1 MIITVEIEP
10 NQNCDYSPMQ
20 VFDASEKP
28 WPVSRIKVQRPDG
41 SDGWCRITGWSSED
55 GGTPIDRYCA
65 KVGDSGSG
73 FSFLIHGGYWGLRL
87 LPDGLNHPW
96 SLDDPAQW
104 GEPYFLLGDL
114 EDIQAA

>member
-1 MIITVEIEP
+1 MIITVEIES

-28 WPVSRIKVQRPDG
+28 WPVSRIKVPRPDG
-41 SDGWCRITGWSSED
+41 SEGWCRVTGWSSED
-55 GGTPIDRYCA
+55 GGTPCDSYCA

-73 FSFLIHGGYWGLRL
+73 FSFLIHGGDWGLRL
-87 LPDGLNHPW
+87 MPDGLNNPW
-96 SLDDPAQW
+96 SLDDPTQW
-104 GEPYFLLGDL
+104 GESYFLLGDL